1 MSPVEVQTNNKD
13 EDVGHSK
20 CHSQTK
26 RYLILHKSKGKMSTG
41 MEGLGPTYSVGSWLP
56 GCLEEGKEQEHV
68 DNGTRHKSYETIS
81 VHDCREGTSAL
92 V

>member
-1 MSPVEVQTNNKD
+1 
-13 EDVGHSK
+13 
-20 CHSQTK
+20 
-26 RYLILHKSKGKMSTG
+26 

-56 GCLEEGKEQEHV
+56 DCLEEGKEQEHV